1 MKIAALIA
9 PSASGKTELSL
20 DIASEFNCSIFSI
33 DSLSVYKEVDILSAK
48 PTKKEMGD
56 IKHYG
61 IDMLYPNEKNSA
73 GNVLEWFIQAEQECY
88 KSNKNLLIVGGT
100 LFFLKSLIQ
109 GLSPKI
115 SPTSF
120 AKYIVER
127 EFNSTQKAFRFLSSI
142 DAKYANSI
150 SSNDSFRI
158 KRGLEIYFSTNKTPS
173 DVFAQN
179 KKVEVAKNVEIF
191 EIETPKEV
199 LENRVLM
206 RSCKM
211 IEQGGI
217 DEVIAL
223 ERKYGRDAPYANSVG
238 PKEVLDFLD
247 AKLKKDE
254 LPKAIASST
263 MKLIKRQKTFAKT
276 QFSKH
281 KSANLQKCRE
291 NLEKFFKNYC

>member
-20 DIASEFNCSIFSI
+20 YIASEFNCSIFSI
-33 DSLSVYKEVDILSAK
+33 DSLSVYKEIDILSAK
-48 PTKKEMGD
+48 PTKNEMGD

-61 IDMLYPNEKNSA
+61 IDVLYPDEKNSA
-73 GNVLEWFIQAEQECY
+73 GNVLEWFKQAKQECHD
-88 KSNKNLLIVGGT
+88 SGKNLLIVGGT
-100 LFFLKSLIQ
+100 LFFLKSLTQ
-109 GLSPKI
+109 GLSPRI

-120 AKYIVER
+120 AKFLVER
-127 EFNSTQKAFRFLSSI
+127 EFSSTQKAFRFLSSI
-142 DAKYANSI
+142 DAKYASSI

-158 KRGLEIYFSTNKTPS
+158 KRGLEIYFSRNKTPTE
-173 DVFAQN
+173 VFAEN

-191 EIETPKEV
+191 EIETPKEI
-199 LENRVLM
+199 LKERVLI
-206 RSCKM
+206 RSYKM

-223 ERKYGRDAPYANSVG
+223 EKRYGRDAPYASSVG

-247 AKLKKDE
+247 AKLKKEE
-254 LPKAIASST
+254 LPQAIASST
-263 MKLIKRQKTFAKT
+263 MKLTKRQKTFAKT

-291 NLEKFFKNYC
+291 NLEEFFKNYC